1 MIRSNSRTEQIYV
14 DRKISVGI
22 VTREYP
28 PEVYGGAGVHV
39 ENLVR
44 FLREH
49 VDARVHCFGKHRD
62 APEVA
67 ASYEHW
73 SALDGKAQHLA
84 ALRTLSVN
92 LSISAR
98 LNEVELVHSHTWY
111 ANMAGHFAHLLYG
124 IPHVMTSHSLE
135 PLRPWKA
142 EQLGGGYA
150 LSSFCERTSI
160 EHADA
165 VVAVSTAMKA
175 DILSSYPT
183 VDTQKVHVIH
193 NGIDPEAVRPDPATN
208 HLVECG
214 IDPHIPYVVF
224 VGRITRQKGI
234 VHLLEAARHFVPN
247 TQLVLCAGEPDT
259 PELGHEVELLVDEL
273 RATRGHVVWIARM
286 LSRSELSQV
295 LTHARAFVCPS
306 VYEPFGI
313 VNLEAMACGVAVV
326 AAKVGGIPEI
336 VVPKETGTLV
346 PFESDGSPFG
356 TPKYRETY
364 ARDLASAINELLEQ
378 PTLAKRFGDN
388 GRQRVLDVFSW
399 AAIAEKTAQLYAQL
413 LGR

>member
-1 MIRSNSRTEQIYV
+1 VN
-14 DRKISVGI
+14 RKISVGI

-28 PEVYGGAGVHV
+28 PEIYGGAGVHV
-39 ENLVR
+39 ENLVK
-44 FLREH
+44 FLRDH
-49 VDARVHCFGKHRD
+49 VDVQVHCFGKHRD

-67 ASYEHW
+67 GSYEPW
-73 SALDGKAQHLA
+73 QLLEGKAPHTA
-84 ALRTLSVN
+84 ALQTLSVN
-92 LSISAR
+92 LAIAAR

-111 ANMAGHFAHLLYG
+111 ANMAGHYAHLLYG

-150 LSSFCERTSI
+150 LSSFCERVSV
-160 EHADA
+160 EQADA
-165 VVAVSTAMKA
+165 VIAVSTAMKA
-175 DILSSYPT
+175 DILKSYPG
-183 VDTQKVHVIH
+183 VNPSKVHVIY
-193 NGIDPEAVRPDPATN
+193 NGIDPTEVRPDPDDS
-208 HLVECG
+208 HLRGFG
-214 IDPHIPYVVF
+214 IDPTIPYVVF

-234 VHLLEAARHFVPN
+234 VHLLEAARHFVPG

-259 PELGHEVELLVDEL
+259 AEIGREVETLVDEL
-273 RATRGHVVWIARM
+273 RRSRGHVVWIARM

-295 LTHARAFVCPS
+295 LTHARVFVCPS

-313 VNLEAMACGVAVV
+313 VNLEAMACGVSVV
-326 AAKVGGIPEI
+326 ASKVGGIPEI

-364 ARDLASAINELLEQ
+364 ARDLASAVNELIEN
-378 PTLAKRFGDN
+378 PGLAKRYGES
-388 GRQRVLDVFSW
+388 GRQRVVDIFSW
-399 AAIAEKTAQLYAQL
+399 AAIADKTAKLYAHL

>member
-1 MIRSNSRTEQIYV
+1 VN
-14 DRKISVGI
+14 RKISVGV

-28 PEVYGGAGVHV
+28 PEIYGGAGVHV

-49 VDARVHCFGKHRD
+49 VDAQVHCFGKHRD

-67 ASYEHW
+67 GSYEPW
-73 SALDGKAQHLA
+73 SVLEGKAPHTA

-92 LSISAR
+92 LAISAR
-98 LNEVELVHSHTWY
+98 LSEVELVHSHTWY

-142 EQLGGGYA
+142 EQLGGGYE
-150 LSSFCERTSI
+150 LSSFCERVSI
-160 EHADA
+160 ENADA
-165 VVAVSTAMKA
+165 VIAVSTAMKA
-175 DILSSYPT
+175 DILKSYSKVNPA
-183 VDTQKVHVIH
+183 KVHVIY
-193 NGIDPEAVRPDPATN
+193 NGIDPTEVRPDPDDSHVRAF
-208 HLVECG
+208 G
-214 IDPHIPYVVF
+214 IDPNIPYVVF
-224 VGRITRQKGI
+224 VGRLTRQKGI
-234 VHLLEAARHFVPN
+234 VHLLEAARHFVPG
-247 TQLVLCAGEPDT
+247 TQIVLCAGEPDT
-259 PELGHEVELLVDEL
+259 PEMGREVETLVEEL
-273 RATRGHVVWIARM
+273 RRSRGNVVWIARM
-286 LSRSELSQV
+286 LSRPELSQV
-295 LTHARAFVCPS
+295 LTHARVFVCPS

-326 AAKVGGIPEI
+326 ASRVGGIPEI

-346 PFESDGSPFG
+346 SFESDGSPFG

-364 ARDLASAINELLEQ
+364 ARDLASAINELIEN
-378 PTLAKRFGDN
+378 PGLAKQYGEA

-399 AAIAEKTAQLYAQL
+399 AAIADKTAKLYAQL

>member
-1 MIRSNSRTEQIYV
+1 MHRVN
-14 DRKISVGI
+14 RKISVGV

-28 PEVYGGAGVHV
+28 PEIYGGAGVHV

-49 VDARVHCFGKHRD
+49 VDAQVHCFGKHRD

-67 ASYEHW
+67 GSYEPW
-73 SALDGKAQHLA
+73 SVLDGKAPHA
-84 ALRTLSVN
+84 SVLRTLSVD
-92 LSISAR
+92 LAIAAR
-98 LNEVELVHSHTWY
+98 LSEVELVHSHTWY
-111 ANMAGHFAHLLYG
+111 ANMAGHFAHMLYG

-142 EQLGGGYA
+142 EQLGGGYE
-150 LSSFCERTSI
+150 LSSFCERVSI
-160 EHADA
+160 ESADA
-165 VVAVSTAMKA
+165 VIAVSTAMKA
-175 DILSSYPT
+175 DILKSYPK
-183 VDTQKVHVIH
+183 VNPAKVHVIY
-193 NGIDPEAVRPDPATN
+193 NGIDPTEVRPNPDDSAVRGF
-208 HLVECG
+208 G
-214 IDPHIPYVVF
+214 IDPNLPYVVF
-224 VGRITRQKGI
+224 VGRITKQKGI

-259 PELGHEVELLVDEL
+259 PELGREVEHLVDEV
-273 RATRGHVVWIARM
+273 RRSRGHVIWIARM
-286 LSRSELSQV
+286 LNRSELSQV
-295 LTHARAFVCPS
+295 LTHARVFVCPS

-313 VNLEAMACGVAVV
+313 VNLEAMACGVSVV
-326 AAKVGGIPEI
+326 ASRVGGIPEI

-364 ARDLASAINELLEQ
+364 ARDLASAINELIEN
-378 PTLAKRFGDN
+378 PGLAKQFGEN
-388 GRQRVLDVFSW
+388 GRKRVVDVFSW
-399 AAIAEKTAQLYAQL
+399 SAIADKTAKLYAHL

>member
-1 MIRSNSRTEQIYV
+1 LRGYV
-14 DRKISVGI
+14 DAKVQ
-22 VTREYP
+22 
-28 PEVYGGAGVHV
+28 
-39 ENLVR
+39 
-44 FLREH
+44 
-49 VDARVHCFGKHRD
+49 CFGKQRE

-67 ASYEHW
+67 GAYAHW
-73 SALDGKAQHLA
+73 DALDGKAPHLA

-92 LSISAR
+92 LAISAR

-111 ANMAGHFAHLLYG
+111 ANMAGHFAQLLYG

-150 LSSFCERTSI
+150 LSSFCERIAI
-160 EHADA
+160 EQADA

-175 DILSSYPT
+175 DILSSYKAVNP
-183 VDTQKVHVIH
+183 DKVHVIY
-193 NGIDPEAVRPDPATN
+193 NGIDPEEARPDPGTD
-208 HLVECG
+208 HLLQCG
-214 IDPHIPYVVF
+214 IDPSLPYAVF

-234 VHLLEAARHFVPN
+234 VHLLEAARHFLPN

-295 LTHARAFVCPS
+295 LSHARVFVCPS

-313 VNLEAMACGVAVV
+313 VNLEAMSCSVAVV
-326 AAKVGGIPEI
+326 AAQVGGIPEI
-336 VVPKETGTLV
+336 VVPHETGTLV

-356 TPKYRETY
+356 TPRYRETY
-364 ARDLASAINELLEQ
+364 ARDLASAVNELLED
-378 PTLAKRFGDN
+378 PDLAACYGRN
-388 GRQRVLDVFSW
+388 GRQRVIDVFSW
-399 AAIAEKTAQLYAQL
+399 AAIAEKTALLYAQL

>member
-1 MIRSNSRTEQIYV
+1 MHRVN
-14 DRKISVGI
+14 RKISVGV

-28 PEVYGGAGVHV
+28 PEIYGGAGVHV

-49 VDARVHCFGKHRD
+49 VDAQVHCFGKHRD

-67 ASYEHW
+67 GSYEPW
-73 SALDGKAQHLA
+73 SVLDGKAPHA
-84 ALRTLSVN
+84 SVLRTLSVD
-92 LSISAR
+92 LAIAAR
-98 LNEVELVHSHTWY
+98 LSEVELVHSHTWY
-111 ANMAGHFAHLLYG
+111 ANMAGHFAHMLYG

-142 EQLGGGYA
+142 EQLGGGYE
-150 LSSFCERTSI
+150 LSSFCERVSI
-160 EHADA
+160 ESADA
-165 VVAVSTAMKA
+165 VIAVSTAMKA
-175 DILSSYPT
+175 DILKSYPK
-183 VDTQKVHVIH
+183 VNPAKVHVIY
-193 NGIDPEAVRPDPATN
+193 NGIDPTEVRPNPDDGAVRGF
-208 HLVECG
+208 G
-214 IDPHIPYVVF
+214 IDPNLPYVVF
-224 VGRITRQKGI
+224 VGRITKQKGI

-259 PELGHEVELLVDEL
+259 PELGREVEHLVDEV
-273 RATRGHVVWIARM
+273 RRSRGHVIWIARM
-286 LSRSELSQV
+286 LNRAELSQV
-295 LTHARAFVCPS
+295 LTHARVFVCPS

-313 VNLEAMACGVAVV
+313 VNLEAMACGVSVV
-326 AAKVGGIPEI
+326 ASRVGGIPEI

-364 ARDLASAINELLEQ
+364 ARDLASAINELIEN
-378 PTLAKRFGDN
+378 PGLAKQYGEN
-388 GRQRVLDVFSW
+388 GRKRVIDVFSW
-399 AAIAEKTAQLYAQL
+399 SAIADKTAKLYAHL

>member
-1 MIRSNSRTEQIYV
+1 MN
-14 DRKISVGI
+14 RKISVGI

-39 ENLVR
+39 DNLVR

-67 ASYEHW
+67 NSYEHW
-73 SALDGKAQHLA
+73 SALDGNAQHLA

-92 LSISAR
+92 LSISAH

-142 EQLGGGYA
+142 EQLGGGYV
-150 LSSFCERTSI
+150 LSSFCERISI
-160 EHADA
+160 EQADA
-165 VVAVSTAMKA
+165 VVAVSKAMKA
-175 DILSSYPT
+175 DILSSYST
-183 VDTQKVHVIH
+183 VDPNKVHVIY
-193 NGIDPEAVRPDPATN
+193 NGIDPAAVRPDPATN

-214 IDPHIPYVVF
+214 IDPNIPYVVF

-234 VHLLEAARHFVPN
+234 VHLLEAARHFIPN

-259 PELGHEVELLVDEL
+259 PDMGLEVEKLVNEL

-286 LSRSELSQV
+286 LSRGELSQV
-295 LTHARAFVCPS
+295 LTHARVFVCPS

-326 AAKVGGIPEI
+326 AAQVGGIPEI
-336 VVPKETGTLV
+336 VVPRETGTLV

-378 PTLAKRFGDN
+378 PELAKRFGDQ
-388 GRQRVLDVFSW
+388 GRQRVIEVFSW

>member
-1 MIRSNSRTEQIYV
+1 MN
-14 DRKISVGI
+14 RKISVGI
-22 VTREYP
+22 VSREYP

-49 VDARVHCFGKHRD
+49 VDAEVHCFGKSRD
-62 APEVA
+62 MPEVA
-67 ASYEHW
+67 ASYEPW
-73 SALDGKAQHLA
+73 AVLDGKAPHLQ

-92 LSISAR
+92 LNISAR

-150 LSSFCERTSI
+150 LSSFCERTAI
-160 EHADA
+160 EQADA

-175 DILSSYPT
+175 DILSCYRSVVPE
-183 VDTQKVHVIH
+183 KVHVIY
-193 NGIDPEAVRPDPATN
+193 NGIDPSEVRPDPRTN
-208 HLVECG
+208 HLVQCG
-214 IDPHIPYVVF
+214 IDPDLPYVVF

-259 PELGHEVELLVDEL
+259 PELGREVELLVDEL
-273 RATRGHVVWIARM
+273 RTTRGHVIWLARM
-286 LSRSELSQV
+286 LTRGELSQI
-295 LTHARAFVCPS
+295 LTHARVFVCPS

-326 AAKVGGIPEI
+326 ASQVGGIPEI
-336 VVPKETGTLV
+336 VVPRETGTLV

-364 ARDLASAINELLEQ
+364 ARDLASAVNELLEQ
-378 PTLAKRFGDN
+378 PELAKRFGKN
-388 GRQRVLDVFSW
+388 GRQRVIDVFSW
-399 AAIAEKTAQLYAQL
+399 ASIAEKTAQLYSQL

>member
-1 MIRSNSRTEQIYV
+1 V
-14 DRKISVGI
+14 HRKISVGI

-49 VDARVHCFGKHRD
+49 VDAKVHCFGRQRD

-67 ASYEHW
+67 ESYQPW
-73 SALDGKAQHLA
+73 AALDGKAPHLA
-84 ALRTLSVN
+84 ALRTLSIN

-150 LSSFCERTSI
+150 LSTFCERTSI

-165 VVAVSTAMKA
+165 VVAVSAAMKA
-175 DILSSYPT
+175 DILASYAA
-183 VDTQKVHVIH
+183 VDPQKVHVIH
-193 NGIDPEAVRPDPATN
+193 NGIDPDEVRPDPATN
-208 HLVECG
+208 HLVQCG
-214 IDPHIPYVVF
+214 IDPNRPYVVF

-234 VHLLEAARHFVPN
+234 VHLLEAARHLVQN
-247 TQLVLCAGEPDT
+247 AQLVLCAGEPDT
-259 PELGHEVELLVDEL
+259 KELGREVELLVDEL
-273 RATRGHVVWIARM
+273 QATHGNVIWIARM
-286 LSRSELSQV
+286 LSRGELSQV
-295 LTHARAFVCPS
+295 LSHARVFVCPS

-326 AAKVGGIPEI
+326 AAHVGGIPEI
-336 VVPKETGTLV
+336 VVPHETGLLV
-346 PFESDGSPFG
+346 PFESDGSPYG

-364 ARDLASAINELLEQ
+364 ARDLASAINELVEQ
-378 PTLAKRFGDN
+378 PDIARRYGNN
-388 GRQRVLDVFSW
+388 GRQRVIDVFSW
-399 AAIAEKTAQLYAQL
+399 RAIAEKTARLYAQL

>member
-1 MIRSNSRTEQIYV
+1 MN
-14 DRKISVGI
+14 RKVSVGI

-28 PEVYGGAGVHV
+28 PEIYGGAGVHV

-44 FLREH
+44 FLRDH
-49 VDARVHCFGKHRD
+49 VDAQVHCFGKDRT

-67 ASYEHW
+67 GCYEPW
-73 SALDGKAQHLA
+73 QVLDGKAPHASTLK
-84 ALRTLSVN
+84 TLSVN
-92 LSISAR
+92 LAIAAR
-98 LNEVELVHSHTWY
+98 LSDVELVHTHTWY
-111 ANMAGHFAHLLYG
+111 ANMAGHYAHLLYG

-150 LSSFCERTSI
+150 LSSFCERVSA

-165 VVAVSTAMKA
+165 IIAVSTAMKA
-175 DILSSYPT
+175 DILQSYPS
-183 VDTQKVHVIH
+183 VDPSKVHVIY
-193 NGIDPEAVRPDPATN
+193 NGIDPTEVRPDPSEA
-208 HLVECG
+208 HLRAFG
-214 IDPHIPYVVF
+214 IDPQIPYVVF

-234 VHLLEAARHFVPN
+234 VHLLEAARHFVPG

-259 PELGHEVELLVDEL
+259 PEIGREVETLVNEL
-273 RATRGHVVWIARM
+273 RASRGNVVWIARM
-286 LSRSELSQV
+286 LSRNELSQV
-295 LTHARAFVCPS
+295 LTHARVFVCPS

-364 ARDLASAINELLEQ
+364 ARDLASAINELVEN
-378 PTLAKRFGDN
+378 PGLAKQFGEN
-388 GRQRVLDVFSW
+388 GRQRVIDVFSW
-399 AAIAEKTAQLYAQL
+399 AAIAEKTSKLYAQL

>member
-1 MIRSNSRTEQIYV
+1 VN
-14 DRKISVGI
+14 RKISVGI

-39 ENLVR
+39 DNLVR
-44 FLREH
+44 FLRDH

-67 ASYEHW
+67 DSYEPW
-73 SALDGKAQHLA
+73 SALDGKASHMA
-84 ALRTLSVN
+84 VLRTLSVN

-111 ANMAGHFAHLLYG
+111 ANLAGHFAHLLYG

-160 EHADA
+160 EQADA
-165 VVAVSTAMKA
+165 VVAVSAAMKA
-175 DILSSYPT
+175 DILSSYPS
-183 VDTQKVHVIH
+183 VAPEKVHVIH
-193 NGIDPEAVRPDPATN
+193 NGIDPSEVRPDPATN
-208 HLVECG
+208 HLRQCG
-214 IDPHIPYVVF
+214 IDLDVPYVVF
-224 VGRITRQKGI
+224 VGRITRQKGV
-234 VHLLEAARHFVPN
+234 VHLLEAARHFAPN

-259 PELGHEVELLVDEL
+259 PELEREVELLVDEL

-286 LSRSELSQV
+286 LSRNELSQV

-326 AAKVGGIPEI
+326 ASNVGGIPEI
-336 VVPKETGTLV
+336 VVPRETGLLV

-364 ARDLASAINELLEQ
+364 ARDLASAVNELLEQ
-378 PTLAKRFGDN
+378 PSLAARMGNN
-388 GRQRVLDVFSW
+388 GRQRVVDVFSW
-399 AAIAEKTAQLYAQL
+399 AAIAEKTAKLYAQL

>member
-1 MIRSNSRTEQIYV
+1 MTSKQIIV
-14 DRKISVGI
+14 NRKISVGI

-49 VDARVHCFGKHRD
+49 VDAKVHCFGKHRD

-67 ASYEHW
+67 GSYAHW
-73 SALDGKAQHLA
+73 SALDGKAPHLA

-165 VVAVSTAMKA
+165 VIAVSTAMKN
-175 DILSSYPT
+175 DIVSSYESVNPE
-183 VDTQKVHVIH
+183 KVHVIY
-193 NGIDPEAVRPDPATN
+193 NGIDPDEIRPDPATN
-208 HLVECG
+208 HIEECG
-214 IDPHIPYVVF
+214 IDPNLPYVVF

-259 PELGHEVELLVDEL
+259 PELGREVELLVDEL
-273 RATRGHVVWIARM
+273 RATRGHVIWLARM
-286 LSRSELSQV
+286 LSRGELSQV
-295 LTHARAFVCPS
+295 LSHARVFVCPS

-313 VNLEAMACGVAVV
+313 VNLEAMSCGVAVV
-326 AAKVGGIPEI
+326 ASHVGGIPEI

-364 ARDLASAINELLEQ
+364 ARDLASAINELIEN
-378 PTLAKRFGDN
+378 PGLAKQYGEN
-388 GRQRVLDVFSW
+388 GRQRVIDVFSW

>member
-1 MIRSNSRTEQIYV
+1 MN
-14 DRKISVGI
+14 RKISVGI

-28 PEVYGGAGVHV
+28 PEIYGGAGVHV

-44 FLREH
+44 FLRDH
-49 VDARVHCFGKHRD
+49 VDAKVHCFGKPRE

-67 ASYEHW
+67 GAYAHW
-73 SALDGKAQHLA
+73 SALEGKAPHLG

-92 LSISAR
+92 LAISAR

-111 ANMAGHFAHLLYG
+111 ANMAGHFAQLLYG

-150 LSSFCERTSI
+150 LSSFCERIAI
-160 EHADA
+160 EQADA
-165 VVAVSTAMKA
+165 IIAVSTAMKA
-175 DILSSYPT
+175 DILSSYKAVTP
-183 VDTQKVHVIH
+183 DKVHVIY
-193 NGIDPEAVRPDPATN
+193 NGIDPEEVRPDPGTD
-208 HLVECG
+208 HLIQCG
-214 IDPHIPYVVF
+214 IDPNLPYAVF

-234 VHLLEAARHFVPN
+234 VHLLEAARHFLPD

-259 PELGHEVELLVDEL
+259 PELGREVELLVDEL
-273 RATRGHVVWIARM
+273 RASRGHVVWIARM
-286 LSRSELSQV
+286 LSRPELSQV
-295 LTHARAFVCPS
+295 LTHATVFVCPS

-326 AAKVGGIPEI
+326 AAHVGGIPEI
-336 VVPKETGTLV
+336 VVPHETGTLV

-356 TPKYRETY
+356 TPRYRETY
-364 ARDLASAINELLEQ
+364 ARDLASAINELFDA
-378 PTLAKRFGDN
+378 PDLAARYGKS
-388 GRQRVLDVFSW
+388 GRQRVIDVFSW
-399 AAIAEKTAQLYAQL
+399 AAIAEKTALLYAQL

>member
-1 MIRSNSRTEQIYV
+1 MN
-14 DRKISVGI
+14 RKISVGI

-28 PEVYGGAGVHV
+28 PEIYGGAGVHV

-49 VDARVHCFGKHRD
+49 VDAEVHCFGKHRD

-73 SALDGKAQHLA
+73 AALDGKAQHLA

-92 LSISAR
+92 LRISAG

-135 PLRPWKA
+135 PLRPWKK

-150 LSSFCERTSI
+150 LSSFCERISV
-160 EHADA
+160 ENADA
-165 VVAVSTAMKA
+165 IVAVSTAMKA
-175 DILSSYPT
+175 DILSCYST
-183 VDTQKVHVIH
+183 VDPKKVHVIY
-193 NGIDPEAVRPDPATN
+193 NGIDPEEVRPDKSTN
-208 HLVECG
+208 HLAQFG
-214 IDPHIPYVVF
+214 IEPNLPYVVF
-224 VGRITRQKGI
+224 VGRITKQKGI
-234 VHLLEAARHFVPN
+234 VHLLEAARHFLPN
-247 TQLVLCAGEPDT
+247 TQLVLCADEPDT
-259 PELGHEVELLVDEL
+259 PELGREVELLVDEL

-286 LSRSELSQV
+286 LTRGELSQV
-295 LTHARAFVCPS
+295 LTHARVFVCPS

-326 AAKVGGIPEI
+326 AAQVGGIPEI
-336 VVPKETGTLV
+336 VVPRETGSLV

-364 ARDLASAINELLEQ
+364 ARDLASAVNELLDQ
-378 PTLAKRFGDN
+378 PSLAKQYGEN
-388 GRQRVLDVFSW
+388 GRQRVIDVFSW
-399 AAIAEKTAQLYAQL
+399 AAIAEKTAYLYAQL

>member
-1 MIRSNSRTEQIYV
+1 V
-14 DRKISVGI
+14 DVQ
-22 VTREYP
+22 
-28 PEVYGGAGVHV
+28 
-39 ENLVR
+39 
-44 FLREH
+44 
-49 VDARVHCFGKHRD
+49 VHCFGKHRQ

-67 ASYEHW
+67 GSYEPW
-73 SALDGKAQHLA
+73 SVLEGKAPHSA

-92 LSISAR
+92 LAISAK

-150 LSSFCERTSI
+150 LSSFCERVSI
-160 EHADA
+160 EQADA
-165 VVAVSTAMKA
+165 VIAVSTAMKA
-175 DILSSYPT
+175 DILQSYPT
-183 VDTQKVHVIH
+183 VDASKVHVIY
-193 NGIDPEAVRPDPATN
+193 NGIDPTEVRPDPDDTHIRAF
-208 HLVECG
+208 G
-214 IDPHIPYVVF
+214 IDPDMPYVVF

-234 VHLLEAARHFVPN
+234 VHLLEAARHFVPG

-259 PELGHEVELLVDEL
+259 AEMGREVETLVDEL
-273 RATRGHVVWIARM
+273 RRSRGHVVWIARM
-286 LSRSELSQV
+286 LSRNELSQV
-295 LTHARAFVCPS
+295 LTHARVFVCPS

-313 VNLEAMACGVAVV
+313 VNLEAMACGVSVV
-326 AAKVGGIPEI
+326 ASKIGGIPEI

-364 ARDLASAINELLEQ
+364 ARDLASAINELIEN
-378 PTLAKRFGDN
+378 PGLAKQYGEN
-388 GRQRVLDVFSW
+388 GRQRVIDVFSW
-399 AAIAEKTAQLYAQL
+399 AAIADKTAKLYARL